1 MRWIAVWLAAT
12 VGGTA
17 VGAAET
23 GAAYVAEIE
32 KSRAARLERLMRDEG
47 WLTLVGLHFLEPGSN
62 TIGSAAENTIVLKN
76 APAHLG
82 TVRLD
87 ERGVV
92 TITLNPAENVRV
104 EGEQV
109 LTATLREAGAW
120 PATRVTWET
129 MTFFVIDRGGRKAL
143 RVRDTASERRKDFVG
158 IDYFPIDPTWR
169 IEADWVWFERSR
181 EVMIKN
187 ILGQESP
194 ALVPGKAVFERDGKT
209 FELLPLVDGSDDPM
223 MFVIS
228 DLTSGVETYGAAR
241 FVYADPP
248 SGGKVVLDF
257 NEAVNPPCAFTPFA
271 TCPLPPKEN
280 RMEIAVRAGEKDYR
294 GKHE

>member
-1 MRWIAVWLAAT
+1 MMRGIALGLAMVLAL
-12 VGGTA
+12 
-17 VGAAET
+17 GAAEPD
-23 GAAYVAEIE
+23 AAYVAQIE
-32 KSRAARLERLMRDEG
+32 KSRAERLARLMRDEG

-62 TIGSAAENTIVLKN
+62 TVGSAADNTIVLKN
-76 APAHLG
+76 APAHVG
-82 TVRLD
+82 TIVLN

-92 TITLNPAENVRV
+92 TLTVNPAEDVRV

-120 PATRVTWET
+120 PATRVSFGTVS
-129 MTFFVIDRGGRKAL
+129 FFVIDRGGRKAL
-143 RVRDTASERRKDFVG
+143 RVRDTASERRKHFAG
-158 IDYFPIDPTWR
+158 IEYFPIDPTWR
-169 IEADWVWFERSR
+169 IEADWEWFERPR

-187 ILGQESP
+187 ILGQEMP
-194 ALVPGKAVFERDGKT
+194 ALVPGKAVFEREGKT

-248 SGGKVVLDF
+248 RGGKVVLDF
-257 NEAVNPPCAFTPFA
+257 NEAINPPCAFTPFA

-294 GKHE
+294 GEHE

>member
-1 MRWIAVWLAAT
+1 MVLAL
-12 VGGTA
+12 
-17 VGAAET
+17 GAAEPD
-23 GAAYVAEIE
+23 AAYVAQIE
-32 KSRAARLERLMRDEG
+32 KSRAERLARLMRDEG

-62 TIGSAAENTIVLKN
+62 TVGSAADNTIVLKN
-76 APAHLG
+76 APAHVG
-82 TVRLD
+82 TIVLN

-92 TITLNPAENVRV
+92 TLTVNPAEDVRV

-120 PATRVTWET
+120 PATRVSFGTVS
-129 MTFFVIDRGGRKAL
+129 FFVIDRGGRKAL
-143 RVRDTASERRKDFVG
+143 RVRDTASERRKHFAG
-158 IDYFPIDPTWR
+158 IEYFPIDPTWR
-169 IEADWVWFERSR
+169 IEADWEWFERPR

-187 ILGQESP
+187 ILGQEMP
-194 ALVPGKAVFERDGKT
+194 ALVPGKAVFEREGKT

-248 SGGKVVLDF
+248 RGGKVVLDF
-257 NEAVNPPCAFTPFA
+257 NEAINPPCAFTPFA

-294 GKHE
+294 GEHE